1 MLVQGLQGP
10 LWLNSVNVVGMLVRF
25 LLMSDVDHRISSET
39 FVYRPNR
46 HILFPLIVD
55 HADNTDLKE
64 NLFSFPAFQFNN
76 FAFGTFETD

>member
-46 HILFPLIVD
+46 HILFPLNVYSGRE
-55 HADNTDLKE
+55 AGSVKDL
-64 NLFSFPAFQFNN
+64 PP
-76 FAFGTFETD
+76 